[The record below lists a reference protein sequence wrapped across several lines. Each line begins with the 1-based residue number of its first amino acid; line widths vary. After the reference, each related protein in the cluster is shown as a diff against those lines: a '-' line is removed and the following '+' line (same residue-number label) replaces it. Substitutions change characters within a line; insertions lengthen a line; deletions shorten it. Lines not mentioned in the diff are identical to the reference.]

1 MAGKLYLYP
10 LWLRIWHGVNAVLII
25 LLIITGISLQY
36 STNEYI
42 RIRFD
47 LAVSI
52 HNVSGI
58 ILSINYL
65 FFVVA
70 NFTTRNIRYYI
81 LQLKGLPQRIMQQSM
96 YYLSGM
102 FKGESTP
109 FPVSKERKFNP
120 LQKVAYVLTM
130 YLIVPLVI
138 ITGVALLFPEFI
150 VPRVVGLS
158 GIQLTALLH
167 ASTGFL
173 ISLFLIVHVYICT
186 TGKPVSKNFKSIIT
200 GWHE

>member
-1 MAGKLYLYP
+1 MTEKLYLYP
-10 LWLRIWHGVNAVLII
+10 IWLRIWHASNAILII

-58 ILSINYL
+58 LLVINYL
-65 FFVVA
+65 FFIIG
-70 NFTTRNIRYYI
+70 NYSTRNIRYYI
-81 LQLKGLPQRIMQQSM
+81 LEWKGLPQRIMQQSM

-102 FKGESTP
+102 FKGEKSP
-109 FPVSKERKFNP
+109 FPVSKDRKFNP
-120 LQKVAYVLTM
+120 LQKVSYVVTM
-130 YLIVPLVI
+130 YLFVPIVM
-138 ITGVALLFPEFI
+138 ITGIALLFPETI
-150 VPRVVGLS
+150 LPRFLGFS

-167 ASTGFL
+167 AVAGFL
-173 ISLFLIVHVYICT
+173 ISIFLVVHVYICT
-186 TGKPVSKNFKSIIT
+186 TGKPVTKNFKSIVT